1 MPKKLVK
8 KVSDLKEARTEA
20 MSWLGKMSC
29 MESALEHGE
38 LSPET
43 KEKLKDRLRWL
54 LRGLT
59 VLSEEERK
67 ILLWIADGCTAYT
80 RQSGNRQILTNES
93 AKTKKIGTNLR
104 HILDY
109 WFSLYYNGNNH
120 GIMGKLLKMEKSTNR
135 RKHPPR
141 ILSGAKPPVRPSARA
156 PAKPPV
162 KRDSPKG
169 SHLHKTQKKIS
180 SYQ

>member
-43 KEKLKDRLRWL
+43 REKLKDRMRWL

-59 VLSEEERK
+59 VLTEEERK
-67 ILLWIADGCTAYT
+67 MLLWIADGCTTDDLCELCA
-80 RQSGNRQILTNES
+80 R
-93 AKTKKIGTNLR
+93 
-104 HILDY
+104 
-109 WFSLYYNGNNH
+109 
-120 GIMGKLLKMEKSTNR
+120 EKSSVYAI
-135 RKHPPR
+135 RK
-141 ILSGAKPPVRPSARA
+141 RA
-156 PAKPPV
+156 IDKFALALY
-162 KRDSPKG
+162 G
-169 SHLHKTQKKIS
+169 HLR
-180 SYQ
+180 